1 MSPVALSL
9 QTFVSLALAANLAL
23 GQVTGTF
30 PATPLASKHFSYPS
44 GIPYKVDTDQGLV
57 RGTQVGY
64 NICNSTTE
72 NQDSLC
78 QTSIFN
84 GLDDFC
90 LWAPGVPGKTVGDIE
105 GEMIAWCSKP
115 GHGTRLIPA
124 GTLTGVQFLTTPDY
138 IQAVGFM
145 DQTKI
150 NMVEGDYGGE
160 MDPHGA
166 DLRGNP
172 MGGIMFSTAF
182 GGSYVQVME
191 WNNFIGSNAFCLKAC
206 NPAGANAPK
215 HCEHIYDRIGCAFNA
230 PNNAQNNVFES
241 CDAENADF
249 PGVYTSNGQVVTY
262 TQPPESLGAISTM
275 PYVAR
280 VPSSSNCKTF
290 SSAALFTGLP
300 TVSST
305 ATGSV
310 SRSGSGLVTSK
321 PTGGAAATG
330 SAKPSSSTTSDAV
343 ALAISGLSLFGVV
356 FSAMFLS

>member
-1 MSPVALSL
+1 MSPATLSL
-9 QTFVSLALAANLAL
+9 QTFVSLALAANMAF

-30 PATPLASKHFSYPS
+30 PAVPLASKHFSYPS

-57 RGTQVGY
+57 RGTQAGY

-72 NQDSLC
+72 NQNSMC
-78 QTSIFN
+78 QTSFFN
-84 GLDDFC
+84 ALDDFC
-90 LWAPGVPGKTVGDIE
+90 LWAPSQPNQTVADVE

-115 GHGTRLIPA
+115 GHGTRLIPD
-124 GTLTGVQFLTTPDY
+124 GTLTGVQFLRTPDY

-150 NMVEGDYGGE
+150 DMAAGDFGGE

-172 MGGIMFSTAF
+172 MGGIMFSNAF
-182 GGSYVQVME
+182 GGNAYVQVIE
-191 WNNFIGSNAFCLKAC
+191 WTNFLGSNAFCLKAC
-206 NPAGANAPK
+206 DPAGANAANY
-215 HCEHIYDRIGCAFNA
+215 CQHIYDRIGCAFNA

-241 CDAENADF
+241 CAADNADF

-262 TQPPESLGAISTM
+262 TQPAESLGPITSI

-280 VPSSSNCKTF
+280 IPSSSNCQTF
-290 SSAALFTGLP
+290 SSAALFTSLP
-300 TVSST
+300 TISTSST
-305 ATGSV
+305 ASATG
-310 SRSGSGLVTSK
+310 SGSGTSK
-321 PTGGAAATG
+321 PTGSAATG
-330 SAKPSSSTTSDAV
+330 SGKPASTNTSDAV